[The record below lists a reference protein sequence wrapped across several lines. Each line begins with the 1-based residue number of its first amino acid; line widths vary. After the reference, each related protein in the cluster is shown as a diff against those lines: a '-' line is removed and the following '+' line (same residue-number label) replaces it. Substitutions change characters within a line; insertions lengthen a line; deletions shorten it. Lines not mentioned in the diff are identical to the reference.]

1 MKGDSTM
8 SYKSKRNLI
17 SMVAGVLLIIGYIIY
32 VLRKDSP
39 APDDLKT
46 WAVTM
51 LIFIGTSV
59 AVMVVIQI
67 LFHIGLAIGIAV
79 KEKENDD
86 KRVERIMES
95 SMYEDERDKLINLK
109 SSHIGNVCAGIG
121 FVAGLIA
128 LALGISAVV
137 ALHII
142 AGAFAVGSI
151 IEGGVSIYLDER
163 GVRNG

>member
-1 MKGDSTM
+1 M

-17 SMVAGVLLIIGYIIY
+17 SMVAGVLLVIAYTIY
-32 VLRKDSP
+32 ALGKASP

-46 WAVTM
+46 WAVAM
-51 LIFIGTSV
+51 LIFIGISV
-59 AVMVVIQI
+59 GIMIVIQI

-86 KRVERIMES
+86 KKVERIIES

-109 SSHIGNVCAGIG
+109 SSHIGAVCVGVG
-121 FVAGLIA
+121 FVAGLIM
-128 LALGISAVV
+128 LALGVSAVV

-142 AGAFAVGSI
+142 AGAFAIGSI
-151 IEGGVSIYLDER
+151 IEGCVSIYLDER